1 MACEE
6 NDMTLTGSV
15 LYGVASRKSI
25 VSLHL
30 PGEEPPVYRIRQ
42 SRVTV
47 LTAILSMLVVGCT
60 FQAPYMRGWNLSET
74 ISNRWTGGTF
84 DEKKL
89 SSDEAVVYKELG
101 RPEAVR
107 FFRTL
112 ETRQRVY
119 EWVYLERD
127 QVVWFVEGKRVDYV
141 TVDAESSGWTKETR
155 ETLRD
160 KLTVGGVV
168 GAAIGVVTAGLLTLG
183 DKLGLRN

>member
-6 NDMTLTGSV
+6 NDMTLAGSV
-15 LYGVASRKSI
+15 LYGVASGKSI

-30 PGEEPPVYRIRQ
+30 PGEESAVYRRRQ
-42 SRVTV
+42 STVTV

-60 FQAPYMRGWNLSET
+60 FQAPYMRDWNVSET

-89 SSDEAVVYKELG
+89 SSDEATVYKELG
-101 RPEAVR
+101 VPEAVR

-127 QVVWFVEGKRVDYV
+127 QNVWFVEGKRVDYV
-141 TVDAESSGWTKETR
+141 TVDENSSGLTKETR
-155 ETLRD
+155 GTIQD
-160 KLTVGGVV
+160 KLTAGGVV
-168 GAAIGVVTAGLLTLG
+168 GVVIGAVAGGLLTLG
-183 DKLGLRN
+183 DKLGLK

>member
-1 MACEE
+1 
-6 NDMTLTGSV
+6 
-15 LYGVASRKSI
+15 
-25 VSLHL
+25 
-30 PGEEPPVYRIRQ
+30 VYRIRQ

-47 LTAILSMLVVGCT
+47 LTVILSMLVVGCT

-74 ISNRWTGGTF
+74 ISSRWTGGTF

-89 SSDEAVVYKELG
+89 SSDETVVYKELG
-101 RPEAVR
+101 IPEAVR

-141 TVDAESSGWTKETR
+141 TVDAESSGLTKETR
-155 ETLRD
+155 GTIKD
-160 KLTVGGVV
+160 KLTAGGVV
-168 GAAIGVVTAGLLTLG
+168 GAVIGVVAGGLLTFG
-183 DKLGLRN
+183 NKLGLRN